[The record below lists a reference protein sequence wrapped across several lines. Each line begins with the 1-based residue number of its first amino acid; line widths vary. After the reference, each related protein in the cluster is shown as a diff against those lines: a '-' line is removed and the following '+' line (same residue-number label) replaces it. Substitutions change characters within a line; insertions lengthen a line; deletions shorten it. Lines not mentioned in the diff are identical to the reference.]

1 MSGTEINALPAVL
14 SCKPHNGSVFVLIVQ
29 MKLKLRE
36 VRTYLVSWP
45 KEGGESFKQVLS
57 IFKPD

>member
-29 MKLKLRE
+29 MRKQRFKE
-36 VRTYLVSWP
+36 VR
-45 KEGGESFKQVLS
+45 
-57 IFKPD
+57 